1 MPDVR
6 LRGCGARPLVGY
18 LKALGIL
25 RAVSRQ
31 VDRSAR
37 GRWAVTAFE
46 LRSELTEDDLR
57 EFFLG
62 RFAPSPIL
70 SPWNGRSGF
79 YTRGGRTAEEALAS
93 IESSGDE
100 RFAPYRA
107 LIASTREILSELGI
121 VEKPADRDKERLVRE
136 LRRRWSDVGIE
147 WLDAAIV
154 IAGDGPSYPPLLGS
168 GGNEGSYDFSSNYMQ
183 SVTRALAGDRGAEL
197 LDAALFGSS
206 APLEDLVLGHLQG
219 DASPTNSPK
228 GDAGSLGNSWDLVL
242 GLEGS
247 LSLVGGAA
255 RRHEDGARG
264 MLTAPFTVRPTAA
277 GYGAAVAGEKGRAEL
292 WLPIWRRWAAA
303 SEIANLIRESR
314 AQVRSGRGT
323 RTARSGLDFARAAG
337 ELGVARGIDAFE
349 RYTILERYG
358 QTNIAVPAGRIQVA
372 PRPAAA
378 ALQSIDWWLS
388 GLLRFADNDHCP
400 NAVAIEARRLER
412 ACFAMAA
419 RGRPADTLAVLER
432 MGAAEAALARSGSAV
447 AAGLRPLG
455 GAPASDWIKA
465 ADDGSARADSRS
477 AELALA
483 VSIGSLRPAGRELPA
498 VRDYLNGTRR
508 TGSGAREFDPDRRHL
523 LSARSSAGLLASIHA
538 RSHLD
543 AEKEP
548 DGSAD
553 DEHRLGFRWGVWCDV
568 RVARLLAVG
577 AVDVARVLRL
587 TRGTALLD
595 DWDARS
601 APKHRPT
608 WPPAP
613 VPSYDALALAWWGKA
628 NDDGSEAAATLG
640 PRRGWAARLAA
651 GSVEPVLRD
660 ALLRLRLARIPPVAE
675 LDDLVP
681 GAPAGERLAAALL
694 VSLSRRDLARLKR
707 IVSIRAEDETN
718 IEREAVG

>member
-1 MPDVR
+1 VPDVR
-6 LRGCGARPLVGY
+6 LSGCGPRPLVGY
-18 LKALGIL
+18 LKALGVL

-31 VDRSAR
+31 ADRSAR
-37 GRWAVTAFE
+37 GRWGATSFE
-46 LRSELTEDDLR
+46 LRSELSEGNLH
-57 EFFLG
+57 EFFLE
-62 RFAPSPIL
+62 RFVPSPIL

-79 YTRGGRTAEEALAS
+79 YARGGRTAMEALTW
-93 IESSGDE
+93 IESSTDE
-100 RFAPYRA
+100 RFATYRL
-107 LIASTREILSELGI
+107 LIASTREILSGLGI
-121 VEKPADRDKERLVRE
+121 VEKPTESEKERLVRE
-136 LRRRWSDVGIE
+136 LRERWPDVGIE

-154 IAGDGPSYPPLLGS
+154 IAGEGPSYPPLLGT

-183 SVTRALAGDRGAEL
+183 ALRRALEHDRGAVL
-197 LDAALFGSS
+197 LDAALFGAS
-206 APLEDLVLGHLQG
+206 APLENLVLGHLQG

-228 GDAGSLGNSWDLVL
+228 GDAGSLGNVWDLVL

-292 WLPIWRRWAAA
+292 WLPIWRRWATG

-358 QTNIAVPAGRIQVA
+358 QTNIAVPAGRIQVE

-378 ALQSIDWWLS
+378 AIQSIDWWLGS
-388 GLLRFADNDHCP
+388 LLRFAGGNHCP
-400 NAVAIEARRLER
+400 NAVEIEASRLER

-419 RGRPADTLAVLER
+419 RGWPADALAVLER
-432 MGAAEAALARSGSAV
+432 MGAAEAALARSGGAID
-447 AAGLRPLG
+447 AGLRPLRG
-455 GAPASDWIKA
+455 VPAGDWIRA
-465 ADDGSARADSRS
+465 SDDGSA
-477 AELALA
+477 EFALA
-483 VSIGSLRPAGRELPA
+483 VSIGSLRPASRELPA

-508 TGSGAREFDPDRRHL
+508 TEQGAREFDPDRRHL
-523 LSARSSAGLLASIHA
+523 LSARSAAGLLAAIHA
-538 RSHLD
+538 RSPLD
-543 AEKEP
+543 GESAAENLS
-548 DGSAD
+548 DGKR
-553 DEHRLGFRWGVWCDV
+553 RLGFRRGLWCDV
-568 RVARLLAVG
+568 RVARLLA
-577 AVDVARVLRL
+577 ADTLDLDRVVRL

-595 DWDARS
+595 GWTATS
-601 APKHRPT
+601 APKRRRS

-613 VPSYDALALAWWGKA
+613 VPGYDALTLAWWGQA
-628 NDDGSEAAATLG
+628 ADTGSEAGPALG

-660 ALLRLRLARIPPVAE
+660 ALLRLRLAGIPPVAE
-675 LDDLVP
+675 VDDLVA
-681 GAPAGERLAAALL
+681 GAPRGEHLAAALL
-694 VSLSRRDLARLKR
+694 VPLSGGDLARLKKDL
-707 IVSIRAEDETN
+707 IIRDEEETN
-718 IEREAVG
+718 IDREAVG